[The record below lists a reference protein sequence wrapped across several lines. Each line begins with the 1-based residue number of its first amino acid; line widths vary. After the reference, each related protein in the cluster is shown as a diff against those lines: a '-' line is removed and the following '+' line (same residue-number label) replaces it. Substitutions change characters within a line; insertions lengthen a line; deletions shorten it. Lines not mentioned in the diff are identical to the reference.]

1 MPRWWYPSGSF
12 QPAWRVGKGRQ
23 YCMADEFNSYTP
35 GGDAQLLRAE
45 ALGEPGQRRFR
56 LVTVIDG
63 ETWVLW
69 MEKQQVQAL
78 GLALEQLVEHLPPT
92 LGFGAGDPT
101 AIVDEET
108 RNQFRVGRIEI
119 AFDESLEQI
128 VLAAHDIEESSSSDE
143 RASLLIRIS
152 REIGRS
158 LSEEAAELVARGR
171 PVCPMCGSPMDP
183 NRPHVCPNQ
192 NGHLP
197 LKLDEDLF

>member
-1 MPRWWYPSGSF
+1 
-12 QPAWRVGKGRQ
+12 
-23 YCMADEFNSYTP
+23 MAEELNPMTP

-63 ETWVLW
+63 ETYVLW

-78 GLALEQLVEHLPPT
+78 GLALEQLVEHLPPSP
-92 LGFGAGDPT
+92 GFGSGDPT
-101 AIVDEET
+101 AMIDEDT

-119 AFDESLEQI
+119 AFDESVGQI
-128 VLAAHDIEESSSSDE
+128 VLAAHDIEQDDDAV
-143 RASLLIRIS
+143 RPSLTIRIS

-158 LSEEAAELVARGR
+158 LSEDAAELVSKGR
-171 PVCPMCGSPMDP
+171 PFCPMCGSPMDIG
-183 NRPHVCPNQ
+183 RTHVCPQQ

-197 LKLDEDLF
+197 LSFDDELF

>member
-1 MPRWWYPSGSF
+1 
-12 QPAWRVGKGRQ
+12 
-23 YCMADEFNSYTP
+23 MADELNPHTP

-78 GLALEQLVEHLPPT
+78 GLALEQLVEHLPPAP
-92 LGFGAGDPT
+92 GFGAGDPT
-101 AIVDEET
+101 AIVDEDT

-128 VLAAHDIEESSSSDE
+128 VLAAHDIEESNSSDE

-152 REIGRS
+152 REIGRA
-158 LSEEAAELVARGR
+158 LSEEAAELVSRGR
-171 PVCPMCGSPMDP
+171 PVCPMCGTPMDVG
-183 NRPHVCPNQ
+183 RKHVCPNQ

-197 LKLDEDLF
+197 LVFDEDLF

>member
-1 MPRWWYPSGSF
+1 MSDELNPR
-12 QPAWRVGKGRQ
+12 
-23 YCMADEFNSYTP
+23 TP

-63 ETWVLW
+63 ETYVLW

-78 GLALEQLVEHLPPT
+78 GLALEQLVEHLPPAP
-92 LGFGAGDPT
+92 GFGMGDPN
-101 AIVDEET
+101 AIIDEDT

-128 VLAAHDIEESSSSDE
+128 VLVAHDIDEEEPSGH
-143 RASLLIRIS
+143 AALLIRIS

-158 LSEEAAELVARGR
+158 LSEDAAELVSKGR
-171 PVCPMCGSPMDP
+171 PICPMCGWPMDAGK
-183 NRPHVCPNQ
+183 PHVCPNQ

-197 LKLDEDLF
+197 LTFDQELF

>member
-1 MPRWWYPSGSF
+1 
-12 QPAWRVGKGRQ
+12 
-23 YCMADEFNSYTP
+23 MADELNPQTP

-78 GLALEQLVEHLPPT
+78 GLALEQLVEHLPPAP
-92 LGFGAGDPT
+92 GFGAGDPT
-101 AIVDEET
+101 AIIDEET

-119 AFDESLEQI
+119 AFDKSLEQI
-128 VLAAHDIEESSSSDE
+128 VLAAHDIDEDESE
-143 RASLLIRIS
+143 GHAALLIRIS
-152 REIGRS
+152 RDIGRA
-158 LSEEAAELVARGR
+158 LSDEAAELVSKGR
-171 PVCPMCGSPMDP
+171 PICPMCGTPM
-183 NRPHVCPNQ
+183 NVGRNHVCPHQ

-197 LKLDEDLF
+197 LLFDEELF